1 MADKL
6 LAVRRGEPVS
16 KCWAE
21 RFVTRLAELK
31 IAFNRAKDR
40 QRIL

>member
-6 LAVRRGEPVS
+6 LAVRGGELVG
-16 KCWAE
+16 KHWAE

-31 IAFNRAKDR
+31 MAFN
-40 QRIL
+40 

>member
-6 LAVRRGEPVS
+6 LAVRGSELVG
-16 KCWAE
+16 KLLAK

-31 IAFNRAKDR
+31 IAFN
-40 QRIL
+40 